1 MADQNPLE
9 QMLHQMQKMQSDMSA
24 AQDALHG
31 ETVEGSAGGGLVR
44 VVCNGV
50 GDVQAVHIAPEAV
63 DPDDVEMLE
72 DLLVAAFGDAQRR
85 AREVQAQRLGS
96 VTGGIDLGGLG
107 GLLG

>member
-9 QMLHQMQKMQSDMSA
+9 QMLQQVQKMQSDMTA
-24 AQDALHG
+24 AQDALHA
-31 ETVEGSAGGGLVR
+31 ESVEGSAGGGAVR
-44 VVCNGV
+44 VVCNGA
-50 GDVQAVHIAPEAV
+50 GEVQSVHIASEAV

-72 DLLVAAFGDAQRR
+72 DLVLAAFGDAQRR
-85 AREVQAQRLGS
+85 SRELQAQRLGS